1 MTPLSSLEDNVRPS
15 MGSFVMCET
24 DTSNSE
30 ATKMTE
36 MKNLLDMFY
45 KMRVDNGPS
54 ISQGGETA
62 QDSFVKI
69 TSDYNPGDLALI
81 IQTKDPGILVVVNCE
96 KGRVFVDKDSIKGHE
111 QDFKRACIPG
121 TPFMVGK
128 VTSQPQVLQSVG
140 PTSPG
145 GKYTVKTQSYSLR
158 CEPFIL
164 PKQP

>member
-24 DTSNSE
+24 DTSSGNSE

-69 TSDYNPGDLALI
+69 TS
-81 IQTKDPGILVVVNCE
+81 E
-96 KGRVFVDKDSIKGHE
+96 
-111 QDFKRACIPG
+111 
-121 TPFMVGK
+121 
-128 VTSQPQVLQSVG
+128 
-140 PTSPG
+140 
-145 GKYTVKTQSYSLR
+145 
-158 CEPFIL
+158 
-164 PKQP
+164 